1 MKRVVRI
8 GVALVLVG
16 LLLPT
21 AVAGIERV
29 VGENKSVDS
38 RESKTVENGGT
49 ALISYQGGNAF
60 AEGGELSRLIAHQT
74 R

>member
-1 MKRVVRI
+1 M
-8 GVALVLVG
+8 LVS

-29 VGENKSVDS
+29 VGEIKSVDS

-49 ALISYQGGNAF
+49 VLISY
-60 AEGGELSRLIAHQT
+60 
-74 R
+74 